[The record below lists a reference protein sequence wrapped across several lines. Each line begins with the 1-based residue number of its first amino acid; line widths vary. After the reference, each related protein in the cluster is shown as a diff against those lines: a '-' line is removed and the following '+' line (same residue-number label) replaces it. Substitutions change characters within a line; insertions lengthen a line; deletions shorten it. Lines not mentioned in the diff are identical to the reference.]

1 MKPKNEQKDAQLS
14 ALLSAYECERPPA
27 RVTDAAKA
35 ELQTAR
41 VRAPEAVPALQTAGP
56 AAGSARSAGG
66 AGRNTALLLGTAAAL
81 IALCVGLLLWLR
93 TPAGTQLTA
102 DTLTS
107 SQVYASRR
115 AFDGQDTFPWLAE
128 DEVREFMVY
137 TLTEDTANYA
147 AGTEVVWYAAY
158 GDGEDETQVY
168 AEARGIDLDSLG
180 FADDFMES
188 EAVEIGSVKFYV
200 REEGAGAS
208 VYFARGECK
217 YSLTTGA
224 RGEALRGRLEN
235 ISDSFRRRDA
245 VFSLFGE

>member
-41 VRAPEAVPALQTAGP
+41 VREAVPALQAAGP
-56 AAGSARSAGG
+56 AAGSAGG
-66 AGRNTALLLGTAAAL
+66 AGRNTALLLGTAAVL

-115 AFDGQDTFPWLAE
+115 AFDGQDTFPWIAE

-158 GDGEDETQVY
+158 GDGEDETEVY

-208 VYFARGECK
+208 VYFARGKCK
-217 YSLTTGA
+217 YSLTTNA
-224 RGEALRGRLEN
+224 QGEALRGRLEN
-235 ISDSFRRRDA
+235 ISDSFRRRESA
-245 VFSLFGE
+245 FSLFGE

>member
-41 VRAPEAVPALQTAGP
+41 GREAVPARQAAGP
-56 AAGSARSAGG
+56 AAGSGRGAGS
-66 AGRNTALLLGTAAAL
+66 AGRNTALHLGTAAVL

-102 DTLTS
+102 DTLS
-107 SQVYASRR
+107 ASQVYASRR

-188 EAVEIGSVKFYV
+188 EAVEIGPVKFYV

>member
-66 AGRNTALLLGTAAAL
+66 AGRSTALLLGTAAVL

-93 TPAGTQLTA
+93 TPTGTQLTA

-107 SQVYASRR
+107 SQVYACRR
-115 AFDGQDTFPWLAE
+115 AFDGQDTFPWIAE

-137 TLTEDTANYA
+137 TLAEDTTNYA

-158 GDGEDETQVY
+158 GDGEDETEVY
-168 AEARGIDLDSLG
+168 AEARGLDSLG

-208 VYFARGECK
+208 VYFARGKCK
-217 YSLTTGA
+217 YSLTTNA
-224 RGEALRGRLEN
+224 QGEALRGRLEN

>member
-41 VRAPEAVPALQTAGP
+41 VREAVPALQTAGP

-66 AGRNTALLLGTAAAL
+66 AGRNTALLLGTAAVL

-102 DTLTS
+102 DTLS
-107 SQVYASRR
+107 ASQVYASRR
-115 AFDGQDTFPWLAE
+115 AFDGQDTFPWIAE

-158 GDGEDETQVY
+158 GDGEDETEVY

-188 EAVEIGSVKFYV
+188 EAVEIGPVKFYV

-245 VFSLFGE
+245 AFALFGE

>member
-66 AGRNTALLLGTAAAL
+66 AGRNTALLLGTAAVL

-102 DTLTS
+102 DTLS
-107 SQVYASRR
+107 ASQVYASRR

-137 TLTEDTANYA
+137 TLTEDTANSA

-158 GDGEDETQVY
+158 GDGEDETEVY

-188 EAVEIGSVKFYV
+188 EAVEIGPVKFYV

-217 YSLTTGA
+217 YSLTTNA
-224 RGEALRGRLEN
+224 QGEALRGRLEN

>member
-41 VRAPEAVPALQTAGP
+41 VREAVPALQTACP
-56 AAGSARSAGG
+56 AAGSARGAGG
-66 AGRNTALLLGTAAAL
+66 AGRNTALLLGTAAVL

-102 DTLTS
+102 DTLS
-107 SQVYASRR
+107 ASQVYASRR

-147 AGTEVVWYAAY
+147 VGTEVVWYAAY
-158 GDGEDETQVY
+158 GDGEDETEVY

-200 REEGAGAS
+200 REEGAGTS

-217 YSLTTGA
+217 YSLTTDA
-224 RGEALRGRLEN
+224 QGEALRGRLEN
-235 ISDSFRRRDA
+235 ISDSFRRRES

>member
-56 AAGSARSAGG
+56 AAGSVRSAGG
-66 AGRNTALLLGTAAAL
+66 AGRNTALLLGTAAVL

-102 DTLTS
+102 DTLTA

-188 EAVEIGSVKFYV
+188 EAVEIGPVKFYV

-217 YSLTTGA
+217 YSLTTDA

-245 VFSLFGE
+245 VFALFGE

>member
-41 VRAPEAVPALQTAGP
+41 VREAVPALQTAGP

-66 AGRNTALLLGTAAAL
+66 AGRNTALLLGTAAVL

-102 DTLTS
+102 DTLS
-107 SQVYASRR
+107 ASQVYASRR

-188 EAVEIGSVKFYV
+188 EAVEIGPVKFYV

>member
-41 VRAPEAVPALQTAGP
+41 VREAVPALQAAGP
-56 AAGSARSAGG
+56 TAGSARSAGG
-66 AGRNTALLLGTAAAL
+66 AGRNTALLLGTAAVL

-158 GDGEDETQVY
+158 GDGEDETEVY

-188 EAVEIGSVKFYV
+188 EAVEIGPVKFYV

-235 ISDSFRRRDA
+235 ISDSFRRRESA
-245 VFSLFGE
+245 FSLFGE

>member
-41 VRAPEAVPALQTAGP
+41 VREAVPALQAAGP

-66 AGRNTALLLGTAAAL
+66 AGRNTALLLGTAAVL

-102 DTLTS
+102 DTLS
-107 SQVYASRR
+107 ASQVYASRR

-188 EAVEIGSVKFYV
+188 EAVEIGPVKFYV

-245 VFSLFGE
+245 AFALFGE

>member
-1 MKPKNEQKDAQLS
+1 MLKSRFFTLIE
-14 ALLSAYECERPPA
+14 LLVVIAIIA
-27 RVTDAAKA
+27 ILAAM
-35 ELQTAR
+35 LL
-41 VRAPEAVPALQTAGP
+41 PALNKAR
-56 AAGSARSAGG
+56 ASARAIHCAG
-66 AGRNTALLLGTAAAL
+66 NMKTLGTAAVL

-102 DTLTS
+102 DTLS
-107 SQVYASRR
+107 ASQVYASRR

-147 AGTEVVWYAAY
+147 VGTEVVWYAAY
-158 GDGEDETQVY
+158 GDGEDETEVY

-188 EAVEIGSVKFYV
+188 EAVEIGPVKFYV
-200 REEGAGAS
+200 REEGAGTS

-217 YSLTTGA
+217 YSLTTNA
-224 RGEALRGRLEN
+224 QGEALRGRLEN

>member
-41 VRAPEAVPALQTAGP
+41 VREAVPALQAAGP

-66 AGRNTALLLGTAAAL
+66 AGRNTALLWGTAAVL

-158 GDGEDETQVY
+158 GDGEDETEVY

-188 EAVEIGSVKFYV
+188 EAV
-200 REEGAGAS
+200 
-208 VYFARGECK
+208 
-217 YSLTTGA
+217 
-224 RGEALRGRLEN
+224 
-235 ISDSFRRRDA
+235 
-245 VFSLFGE
+245 

>member
-41 VRAPEAVPALQTAGP
+41 VRVPALQTAGP

-107 SQVYASRR
+107 SQVYASERT
-115 AFDGQDTFPWLAE
+115 FDAQDTFPWIEAE
-128 DEVREFMVY
+128 EVREFTVY
-137 TLTEDTANYA
+137 TLTEDTTNYA

-158 GDGEDETQVY
+158 GKGAEEAEIY

-208 VYFARGECK
+208 VYFARGDRK
-217 YSLTTGA
+217 YSLTA
-224 RGEALRGRLEN
+224 KAQGEALRGQLTQ
-235 ISDSFRRRDA
+235 IADSFRRRDA
-245 VFSLFGE
+245 AFALFGE

>member
-41 VRAPEAVPALQTAGP
+41 VREAVPALQTAGP

-66 AGRNTALLLGTAAAL
+66 AGRNTALLLGTAAVL

-158 GDGEDETQVY
+158 GDGEDETEVY

-188 EAVEIGSVKFYV
+188 EAVEIGPVKFYV

-245 VFSLFGE
+245 VFALFGE

>member
-41 VRAPEAVPALQTAGP
+41 VREAVPALQTAGP

-66 AGRNTALLLGTAAAL
+66 AGRNTALLLGTAAVL

-102 DTLTS
+102 DTLS
-107 SQVYASRR
+107 ASQVYASRR

-158 GDGEDETQVY
+158 GDGEDETEVY

-188 EAVEIGSVKFYV
+188 EAVEIGPVKFYV

-245 VFSLFGE
+245 AFALFGE

>member
-41 VRAPEAVPALQTAGP
+41 VREAVPALQTACP

-66 AGRNTALLLGTAAAL
+66 AGRNTALLLGTAAVL

-102 DTLTS
+102 DTLS
-107 SQVYASRR
+107 ASQVYASSR
-115 AFDGQDTFPWLAE
+115 AFDGQDTFPWIAE

-158 GDGEDETQVY
+158 GDGEDETEVY

-224 RGEALRGRLEN
+224 RGEALRGRLES

-245 VFSLFGE
+245 AFALFGE

>member
-41 VRAPEAVPALQTAGP
+41 VREGVPALQTAGP

-66 AGRNTALLLGTAAAL
+66 AGRNTALLLGTAAVL

-93 TPAGTQLTA
+93 TPAGTRLTA
-102 DTLTS
+102 DTLS
-107 SQVYASRR
+107 ASQVYASRR

-158 GDGEDETQVY
+158 GDGEDETEVY

-180 FADDFMES
+180 CAVDCMEG

-217 YSLTTGA
+217 YSLTTDA

-235 ISDSFRRRDA
+235 ISDSFRRRESA
-245 VFSLFGE
+245 FSLFGE